1 MDIYIYKYIM
11 SSRWVT
17 GILDETCVVC
27 TDHRQQWRST
37 LCLSLRVSI
46 LASEAWLWSFSGSRG
61 FFAGDPFPYNPDFKE
76 KAAQRGGARGGVH
89 ATTGEANKKVKGTNH
104 RILQHQFR
112 TKMMSVIAKTQSLL
126 LPPPPQLRPKLCWA
140 VLPSFLPPPPHPG
153 GRRLLCHLCGNG
165 CQNAIRRALD
175 AWWYTSRNNLCSS
188 VASATLF
195 DRSIE
200 NMDARWCNFLV
211 SSAFHDRPQTTRF
224 QA

>member
-1 MDIYIYKYIM
+1 M
-11 SSRWVT
+11 VT

-37 LCLSLRVSI
+37 LCLSLRSRFLHLKHGDDRFLGLEDFLQETHFLTTRTSKKKLLKEVERVVVCMQQRVKPTKRSKNKSSHPSTSI
-46 LASEAWLWSFSGSRG
+46 LEQKWWAWSPRRSH
-61 FFAGDPFPYNPDFKE
+61 FFF
-76 KAAQRGGARGGVH
+76 
-89 ATTGEANKKVKGTNH
+89 
-104 RILQHQFR
+104 
-112 TKMMSVIAKTQSLL
+112 LL
-126 LPPPPQLRPKLCWA
+126 LRNYGQSCAGQFFPVSCLL
-140 VLPSFLPPPPHPG
+140 LLHPG
-153 GRRLLCHLCGNG
+153 GRRPLDRLLCHLCGNG
-165 CQNAIRRALD
+165 CQNATRRALD

-200 NMDARWCNFLV
+200 HMDATWCNFLV